1 MLDHLKKTYEDSFF
15 HMMDEEI
22 DGNFRLN
29 PFENVFNKNYVVHV
43 QDNRYKSLDNKKFE
57 NTQNFFIDP
66 WLFKQD
72 IIDRQFEF
80 VKTSMNNKTYEYEN
94 VQYESISKNHKEF
107 ESEDLEVVNEETS
120 NISQDN
126 C

>member
-1 MLDHLKKTYEDSFF
+1 MLEHMNKTYEDSFF

-22 DGNFRLN
+22 HDNFGLN
-29 PFENVFNKNYVVHV
+29 PFENVFNKNSVVLVH
-43 QDNRYKSLDNKKFE
+43 DNRYRSLDNRKIE

-72 IIDRQFEF
+72 IIERQLEF
-80 VKTSMNNKTYEYEN
+80 AKNSMNNKTYEYEN
-94 VQYESISKNHKEF
+94 VQYEPISKNHKEF
-107 ESEDLEVVNEETS
+107 ESEYLEVVKEESS
-120 NISQDN
+120 NISQNN

>member
-1 MLDHLKKTYEDSFF
+1 MLEHLNKTYEDSFF

-22 DGNFRLN
+22 HDNFGLN
-29 PFENVFNKNYVVHV
+29 PFENVLNKNSTILVH
-43 QDNRYKSLDNKKFE
+43 DNSYRSLDNRKIE

-72 IIDRQFEF
+72 IIDRQLEF
-80 VKTSMNNKTYEYEN
+80 AKTRTNNKTYEYEN
-94 VQYESISKNHKEF
+94 SQYESISKNRKEF
-107 ESEDLEVVNEETS
+107 ESENLEVVKEESS

-126 C
+126 S